1 MIRLLGI
8 TTLSIVLVSLGACE
22 KSVEKPIWDQVKI
35 RDLAPPGPDG
45 TAPSQTLKTINFNVI
60 VFELPA
66 QNLGTLDTTWEML
79 YTRALKFADYESFES
94 GSFSVGFGRSGR
106 LAPVIDTIEQA
117 QGKKIQTSALL
128 LSDNQSNDMPVA
140 RLFERQMLF
149 YHTRGGSLEKQM
161 LGPGTI
167 IMRVKAQKISGLK
180 GLCSLSTIPVFT
192 VGSSSAIPMLEKW
205 RRKSE
210 FAFEASS
217 FSLKMAVGD
226 FFLLGPKQYF
236 DEQITLSGLFFS
248 KPQGSLFLI
257 RSETDPSAR
266 KPQHLSAVRIFL
278 FVCSGIV
285 Y

>member
-8 TTLSIVLVSLGACE
+8 ATLSILLVSLGACE
-22 KSVEKPIWDQVKI
+22 KADEKPIWDQLKI
-35 RDLAPPGPDG
+35 QDLAPAGPDG
-45 TAPSQTLKTINFNVI
+45 SVPSQALKTINFNVI

-66 QNLGTLDTTWEML
+66 QNLGMLDNTWQML
-79 YTRALKFADYESFES
+79 YTRALTFADYEAFKA
-94 GSFSVGFGRSGR
+94 GSFSVGFGRSSG
-106 LAPVIDTIEQA
+106 LAAVIDTIDQA
-117 QGKKIQTSALL
+117 QGKRLQNSALM
-128 LSDNQSNDMPVA
+128 LSNNQSNDIPVA

-149 YHTRGGSLEKQM
+149 YHTRGGALEKQM

-167 IMRVKAQKISGLK
+167 VMRVEAQKIPGLR

-192 VGSSSAIPMLEKW
+192 IGNSSAIPLLEK
-205 RRKSE
+205 RRRESE
-210 FAFEASS
+210 FAFEASA
-217 FSLKMAVGD
+217 FSLKMTVGD

-248 KPQGSLFLI
+248 KAQGSLFLT
-257 RSETDPSAR
+257 RSETDPSVR
-266 KPQHLSAVRIFL
+266 KPQHLPAVRFFL

>member
-1 MIRLLGI
+1 MIRLTEI
-8 TTLSIVLVSLGACE
+8 AILSILLVSLLGCDKA
-22 KSVEKPIWDQVKI
+22 VEKPIWDETKI
-35 RDLAPPGPDG
+35 GDLAPTNPDG
-45 TAPSQTLKTINFNVI
+45 SARNQGLKTINFNVI
-60 VFELPA
+60 VFEFPA
-66 QNLGTLDTTWEML
+66 QNLGTLDKTWEML
-79 YTRALKFADYESFES
+79 YTRSLTFGDYEAFEADSFA
-94 GSFSVGFGRSGR
+94 VGFGRSGR

-117 QGKKIQTSALL
+117 QGKRIQNVALL
-128 LSDNQSNDMPVA
+128 LSDNQSDDMPVA
-140 RLFERQMLF
+140 RLFKRQALF

-167 IMRVKAQKISGLK
+167 VMRVKAEKIPGLK

-192 VGSSSAIPMLEKW
+192 VGSSSAIPLLEK
-205 RRKSE
+205 RRRESE
-210 FAFEASS
+210 FVFEASA

-226 FFLLGPKQYF
+226 FFLLGPRQYF

-248 KPQGSLFLI
+248 KPRGSLFLM

-266 KPQHLSAVRIFL
+266 KPQHLPAVRVFL

>member
-1 MIRLLGI
+1 MIRLLEI
-8 TTLSIVLVSLGACE
+8 ATLSILLVSLFGCE
-22 KSVEKPIWDQVKI
+22 KAEEKPIWDEVKI
-35 RDLAPPGPDG
+35 RDLVPAGPDG
-45 TAPSQTLKTINFNVI
+45 SMPSQALKTINFNVI

-66 QNLGTLDTTWEML
+66 QNLGTLDKTWELL
-79 YTRALKFADYESFES
+79 YTRALSFADYEAFEADSFA
-94 GSFSVGFGRSGR
+94 VGFGRSGR

-117 QGKKIQTSALL
+117 HGKRIQNAALL

-149 YHTRGGSLEKQM
+149 YHTRGGAPGKKM

-167 IMRVKAQKISGLK
+167 VMRVEAQKIPGLR

-192 VGSSSAIPMLEKW
+192 VGSSSAIPQLEQ
-205 RRKSE
+205 RRRDAE
-210 FAFEASS
+210 FAFEESA
-217 FSLKMAVGD
+217 FSLKMGVGD
-226 FFLLGPKQYF
+226 FFLFGPRQYF
-236 DEQITLSGLFFS
+236 DDQITLSGLFFS

-266 KPQHLSAVRIFL
+266 KPQHLPAVRVFL

>member
-1 MIRLLGI
+1 MIRLLEI
-8 TTLSIVLVSLGACE
+8 ATLSILLVSLGACE
-22 KSVEKPIWDQVKI
+22 KTGEKPIWDQVKI
-35 RDLAPPGPDG
+35 RDLAPAGPDG
-45 TAPSQTLKTINFNVI
+45 SVQSQALKTINFNII

-66 QNLGTLDTTWEML
+66 KNLGTLDKTWEML
-79 YTRALKFADYESFES
+79 YTRALTFADYEAFKA
-94 GSFSVGFGRSGR
+94 GSFAVGFGRASR

-117 QGKKIQTSALL
+117 QGKRIHNAALL
-128 LSDNQSNDMPVA
+128 LSDNQSNDMPIA

-149 YHTRGGSLEKQM
+149 YHTSGGALEKQI

-167 IMRVKAQKISGLK
+167 VMRVEAQKIPGLR

-192 VGSSSAIPMLEKW
+192 VGSSSAIPLLEQ
-205 RRKSE
+205 RRRESE
-210 FAFEASS
+210 FAFEASA
-217 FSLKMAVGD
+217 FSLKMGVGD
-226 FFLLGPKQYF
+226 FFLLGPRQYF

-257 RSETDPSAR
+257 RSETDPSVR
-266 KPQHLSAVRIFL
+266 KPQHLPAVRVFL